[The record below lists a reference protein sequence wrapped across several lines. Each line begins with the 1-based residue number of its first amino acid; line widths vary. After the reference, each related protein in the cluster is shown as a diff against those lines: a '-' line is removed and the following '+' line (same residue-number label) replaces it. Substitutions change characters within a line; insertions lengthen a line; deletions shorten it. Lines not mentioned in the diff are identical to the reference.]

1 MRTANCLSGCFV
13 NWGTDRSDEHKQTG
27 CTDILSVC
35 PPVDFFLCS
44 IGHLFHRRWLFY
56 WKSVG
61 GCGAFCCDD
70 RLPYRGVYPG
80 GGDWAGYGRRNLFFH
95 RACKRTR
102 QRSKQVNRHSK
113 LADARIQRALND
125 PCSVLQRPYAKTFG
139 RKWEY
144 VTSGAGV
151 HCHHFIRNGFADFRH
166 RSRPIHP

>member
-1 MRTANCLSGCFV
+1 MAILLEIGWGDAGLSAV
-13 NWGTDRSDEHKQTG
+13 T
-27 CTDILSVC
+27 I
-35 PPVDFFLCS
+35 
-44 IGHLFHRRWLFY
+44 
-56 WKSVG
+56 
-61 GCGAFCCDD
+61 
-70 RLPYRGVYPG
+70 VYPIV
-80 GGDWAGYGRRNLFFH
+80 AFIQ
-95 RACKRTR
+95 ACKRTR

-151 HCHHFIRNGFADFRH
+151 HYHHFIRNGFADFRH